1 MILDD
6 WRENPQE
13 CGGLSHPILLGIL
26 GKISPKQTI
35 SGTFRRPICWTND
48 QDERESPTG
57 MDVTQT
63 CPSNRSPKSY
73 RTSELASWAVA
84 TAQTSIGTSR
94 YWWDFD
100 STFPDFSECLWP
112 MRALGRFLAL
122 ALLPPLLFVAPG
134 RRATGVPG
142 GCRGRSLARHVQRN
156 PYDVLGLSSG
166 CSYDDIRAAFRKL
179 ARSWWIFWGPKWQN
193 GGDQKVFF
201 LLKLGRIR
209 INLLSIKVWVAL
221 FSDKPKL
228 GIWKKQGGIKQLQF
242 PGSQLWP
249 HTHLTHGKLITC
261 RTYHPDVPGPASIGI
276 WWFVGGHQS
285 ENVFWCCR
293 CAGMYPNST
302 CRIIET

>member
-13 CGGLSHPILLGIL
+13 CAGLSHPILLGIL

-100 STFPDFSECLWP
+100 LTFPDFSECLWP

-228 GIWKKQGGIKQLQF
+228 GIWKKTRWDQTTSISRFSIVAPYPFDPWQADYMQDLSSWCSRPCLDWDMVICGWSSVWKCILMLPMCRYVPKQ
-242 PGSQLWP
+242 
-249 HTHLTHGKLITC
+249 
-261 RTYHPDVPGPASIGI
+261 Y
-276 WWFVGGHQS
+276 
-285 ENVFWCCR
+285 
-293 CAGMYPNST
+293 M
-302 CRIIET
+302 